1 MLSGKRV
8 FVSGGNGVIGKELVE
23 LLHSQGAELLVG
35 DLKPRPRWWSADIRY
50 RQGDLN
56 EITAG
61 ELDDFAPEYF
71 FHLAATFER
80 SVESYE
86 FWYENHRHN
95 MQLGAHLMTL
105 LKDSAHLRKVVN
117 CSSYLV
123 YDPELYSFD
132 KPAETAFSLRE
143 DAAVFP
149 RNLTGMAK
157 LYHEIELRFLN
168 GFKRDSYKSVSARI
182 YRSYGKH
189 SRDIVS
195 RWIRMLLA
203 GEALTVYKPEGLFDY
218 VYAGDVAEGLVRL
231 AACDEAEGV
240 FNLATGKAQRVS
252 DILAALKTHFPDM
265 RTVNEDVD
273 IPYEASEANMD
284 RFESLIGWKPTRRL
298 ADVIPM
304 MIEHEKRHGSEDDSR
319 AGPASLLITSLSGK
333 VPLIRAAQSAAAKF
347 GSGARVFGGDIN
359 ADCLGR
365 RFADGFWHMPR
376 IDALTAAEVVEYCQA
391 NGISGIIP
399 TRDAELPFWAGHR
412 AELADHGISVMVSGP
427 EPVAV
432 CLDKLRFFES
442 ARTAGFPVIPASRD
456 VDAIDASHLVVKEQ
470 FGAGARSIGI
480 DLDREQ
486 ALAHAMA
493 LEQPIFQPFI
503 DGSEISIDLYV
514 DRSGAVK
521 GVVLRTRDSV
531 VNGESQVT
539 TTFRDEAIESTC
551 AELAQSLGLY
561 GHAVIQAFMTDDGG
575 LHIIE
580 CNGRIGGASMLS
592 LTAGLDSLYWF
603 ALEAAG
609 EDIGSY
615 PFVRASRP
623 VRQVRFPQDSYDYP

>member
-1 MLSGKRV
+1 MLNGKRV

-23 LLHSQGAELLVG
+23 LLHSNGAELLVG

-80 SVESYE
+80 SVESYD

-123 YDPELYSFD
+123 YDPALYSFD
-132 KPAETAFSLRE
+132 KPAETAVSLRE
-143 DAAVFP
+143 DAVVSP

-157 LYHEIELRFLN
+157 LCHEIELSFLN

-203 GEALTVYKPEGLFDY
+203 GETLTVYKPEGLFDY

-252 DILAALKTHFPDM
+252 DILSTLKTHFPDM
-265 RTVNEDVD
+265 RTVNEDID

-284 RFESLIGWKPTRRL
+284 RFESLIGWKPARRL

-304 MIEHEKRHGSEDDSR
+304 MIEHEQRYGYEDDNQ

-347 GSGARVFGGDIN
+347 GNGARVFGGDID

-365 RFADGFWHMPR
+365 HFADDFWHMPR
-376 IDALTAAEVVEYCQA
+376 VDALTVAQVVEYCRA
-391 NGISGIIP
+391 NGISGIVP

-412 AELADHGISVMVSGP
+412 AELADQGISVMVSEP
-427 EPVAV
+427 EPVAL
-432 CLDKLRFFES
+432 CLDKLRFS
-442 ARTAGFPVIPASRD
+442 DCAQTRAFPVIPASRD
-456 VDAIDASHLVVKEQ
+456 IDAIDADRFVVKER

-480 DLDREQ
+480 DLDRTQ
-486 ALAHAMA
+486 ALAHAEG
-493 LEQPIFQPFI
+493 LEQPVFQPFVS
-503 DGSEISIDLYV
+503 GTEISIDLYA
-514 DRSGAVK
+514 DRSGTVK

-531 VNGESQVT
+531 VDGESQVT
-539 TTFRDEAIESTC
+539 TTFRDPAIESRC
-551 AELAQSLGLY
+551 EELARSLGLY
-561 GHAVIQAFMTDDGG
+561 GHAVMQAFITEDGG
-575 LHIIE
+575 LHFIE
-580 CNGRIGGASMLS
+580 CNCRIGGASMLG
-592 LTAGLDSLYWF
+592 LAAGLDSLYWF

-609 EDIGSY
+609 EDIRSY
-615 PFVRASRP
+615 PFVRARRP
-623 VRQVRFPQDSYDYP
+623 VRQVRFPKDSYDYL